1 MPYGGLPA
9 SGSAVAGSPAPT
21 VPQLLSSFGDFQNI
35 YGGYANLSLT
45 VSSENVNPASM
56 VDVNYMAMAVQA
68 FFLNGGSALYV
79 SRVFS
84 NNPGATAGT
93 IDPGIATSGTAS
105 ASDVVVQGRFP
116 GAFLNT
122 QTVSVALTAT
132 RVLNFNNLAN
142 LPSGSLLGEPGT
154 GDGAP
159 TLYSNGTGTTFMS
172 NATVPAALTAGT
184 FPAKLYVLTVQVT
197 APGANG
203 SQMVY
208 TGLGLDPNHPSYLGD
223 TLGVNP
229 PRPIDQLQNQIWFN
243 IGSSLSTGF
252 GSLREP
258 SSQPGSTPRQ
268 HRHHGRPRTHSRAGQ
283 VIMDSLGNIEIVTT
297 AGTSGATAP
306 TWNPNS
312 GQTTVGWCGDLDESW
327 PMASGYRLHSR
338 HR

>member
-1 MPYGGLPA
+1 MPSYLSPGVYVEEVSYSAPTIEGVGTTTTAFAGPTLTGPVSGMPYGGLPA

-35 YGGYANLSLT
+35 YGGYADLSLT

-79 SRVFS
+79 SRVFA
-84 NNPGATAGT
+84 NNPGATEGT
-93 IDPGIATSGTAS
+93 IDPGIAVSGTAS

-142 LPSGSLLGEPGT
+142 LPTGSLLGEPGA

-159 TLYSNGTGTTFMS
+159 TLYANGTGTTFMS

-203 SQMVY
+203 PAD
-208 TGLGLDPNHPSYLGD
+208 GLQRSGA
-223 TLGVNP
+223 
-229 PRPIDQLQNQIWFN
+229 R
-243 IGSSLSTGF
+243 
-252 GSLREP
+252 
-258 SSQPGSTPRQ
+258 SQPPELHREYPGRKSAATDRSIAEPDMVQHRKLPLDGLCAVRSPLPNLDRSLDNTGIMEGLERIHCRPGHHGFARQ
-268 HRHHGRPRTHSRAGQ
+268 H
-283 VIMDSLGNIEIVTT
+283 
-297 AGTSGATAP
+297 
-306 TWNPNS
+306 
-312 GQTTVGWCGDLDESW
+312 
-327 PMASGYRLHSR
+327 
-338 HR
+338 